1 MNPKKTIKNI
11 IKEELDD
18 MQWIKDTEPLSI
30 SDKNWIIHNDVNN
43 SEEEERRLQE
53 WIYSQGYVWSNEFN
67 IEDMLDGDCD
77 YYINVN
83 EVYFDAY
90 RGWNDELD
98 NMITHD
104 GYELFNWS
112 SIRKQLNINESEE
125 EVDDFNDDFDWIRKI
140 NINPWF
146 DYNYIL
152 IDVTPTE
159 ENIESLINW
168 ALGSGLISERSLE
181 SWSED
186 LDDDISQIINY
197 FYEYDKSYLR
207 ISDGGNLMYGYEVE
221 PYGEWTKYS
230 KIFQENINESE
241 EEDDWAW
248 TKGDPTLGE
257 LFDSGLIHEGD
268 KIWVKGYTKVNVHS
282 DKIYIDGWFIIT
294 NVGGSFPSVEFL
306 TSNEICDILHC
317 DNSGNFIDEDKNLSV
332 YKIERES
339 LTESEEEKDPF
350 DWIRETEPISYDYL
364 LGKGLEF
371 NPPISDEDTLIPILN
386 HLLNLGFDYGDWTS
400 YIEWDEER
408 IVGLY
413 LEPRIGRIIY
423 STETGEDYVDHIS
436 GYADKPV
443 EVLNGWDFFRG
454 YLNESSDDDNPLK
467 WIEDVSDGIILE
479 PSTFYYFI
487 PKLTIDEVRRVA
499 NNITNSDHIKK
510 WLLRKVV
517 PHLHE
522 KGVDSGLKYFATR
535 ENVNTNVAGWCTST
549 PPENVNRLYSNPVD
563 GRKEFVLY

>member
-1 MNPKKTIKNI
+1 
-11 IKEELDD
+11 

-43 SEEEERRLQE
+43 SEDEERKLQE

-77 YYINVN
+77 YYINVH

-186 LDDDISQIINY
+186 LDNDISQIINY

-207 ISDGGNLMYGYEVE
+207 ISDEGNLMYGYEVE

-241 EEDDWAW
+241 EE
-248 TKGDPTLGE
+248 E
-257 LFDSGLIHEGD
+257 
-268 KIWVKGYTKVNVHS
+268 
-282 DKIYIDGWFIIT
+282 
-294 NVGGSFPSVEFL
+294 
-306 TSNEICDILHC
+306 
-317 DNSGNFIDEDKNLSV
+317 
-332 YKIERES
+332 
-339 LTESEEEKDPF
+339 DPF
-350 DWIRETEPISYDYL
+350 DWIRKSEPLSYDYL
-364 LGKGLEF
+364 IGKGLEF
-371 NPPISDEDTLIPILN
+371 WPPIEDEDSLTSILN
-386 HLLNLGFDYGDWTS
+386 FLANLGFHYNNWDIDWDYET
-400 YIEWDEER
+400 IL
-408 IVGLY
+408 GLY
-413 LEPRIGRIIY
+413 LDDSGRIIY
-423 STETGEDYVDHIS
+423 TGDSIDDEDYTEHITD
-436 GYADKPV
+436 YAGKPV
-443 EVLNGWDFFRG
+443 TVLDGWGVLKG
-454 YLNESSDDDNPLK
+454 YLN
-467 WIEDVSDGIILE
+467 
-479 PSTFYYFI
+479 
-487 PKLTIDEVRRVA
+487 
-499 NNITNSDHIKK
+499 
-510 WLLRKVV
+510 
-517 PHLHE
+517 
-522 KGVDSGLKYFATR
+522 
-535 ENVNTNVAGWCTST
+535 
-549 PPENVNRLYSNPVD
+549 
-563 GRKEFVLY
+563 

>member
-18 MQWIKDTEPLSI
+18 MQWIIDTEPLSI
-30 SDKNWIIHNDVNN
+30 SNKNWIIHNDVNN
-43 SEEEERRLQE
+43 SEDEERRLQE

-67 IEDMLDGDCD
+67 IEDMLDGDCE

-90 RGWNDELD
+90 RGWNDELG
-98 NMITHD
+98 NMISYD

-112 SIRKQLNINESEE
+112 SIKKQLNINESEE
-125 EVDDFNDDFDWIRKI
+125 EVDDFNDDLNWIRET

-159 ENIESLINW
+159 ENIELLINL
-168 ALGSGLISERSLE
+168 ALGSGLISKRSLE

-186 LDDDISQIINY
+186 LDNDISQIINY

-207 ISDGGNLMYGYEVE
+207 ISDEGNLMYGYEVE
-221 PYGEWTKYS
+221 HSDSWTKYS

-282 DKIYIDGWFIIT
+282 DKIYLDGWFIIT
-294 NVGGSFPSVEFL
+294 NVGGSFASTGYL
-306 TSNEICDILHC
+306 TSNEVCDILQC
-317 DNSGNFIDEDKNLSV
+317 DNSGNFIDEDKNLFV
-332 YKIERES
+332 YKIERKS

-350 DWIRETEPISYDYL
+350 NWINEIPAGIELQP
-364 LGKGLEF
+364 
-371 NPPISDEDTLIPILN
+371 DTLYYFEPKLTWGELPNFADRIIN
-386 HLLNLGFDYGDWTS
+386 SEFIKDWLFRRLTGRFTNEQEGIKYFVTS
-400 YIEWDEER
+400 NTVNNIDGWCTEASPYDDWA
-408 IVGLY
+408 
-413 LEPRIGRIIY
+413 RIIY
-423 STETGEDYVDHIS
+423 RGKDYVN
-436 GYADKPV
+436 AR
-443 EVLNGWDFFRG
+443 E
-454 YLNESSDDDNPLK
+454 
-467 WIEDVSDGIILE
+467 
-479 PSTFYYFI
+479 TFY
-487 PKLTIDEVRRVA
+487 L
-499 NNITNSDHIKK
+499 
-510 WLLRKVV
+510 
-517 PHLHE
+517 
-522 KGVDSGLKYFATR
+522 
-535 ENVNTNVAGWCTST
+535 
-549 PPENVNRLYSNPVD
+549 
-563 GRKEFVLY
+563 